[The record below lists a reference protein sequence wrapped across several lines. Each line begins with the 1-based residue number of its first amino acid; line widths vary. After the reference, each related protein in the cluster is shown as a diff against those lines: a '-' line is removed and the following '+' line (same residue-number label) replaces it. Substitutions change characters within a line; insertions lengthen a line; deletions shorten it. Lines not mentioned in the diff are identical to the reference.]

1 MRILTSRAIG
11 TAAAAAI
18 ALSTLTV
25 QPASAQNSY
34 GNSDAMAAATMIAAF
49 SMIATAIIVSNQE
62 RRAHRHVQHVGHHHG
77 HSHHP
82 RGPGWRRFH
91 RR

>member
-25 QPASAQNSY
+25 QPASAHNPN
-34 GNSDAMAAATMIAAF
+34 GNNDAMVAASMIAAF
-49 SMIATAIIVSNQE
+49 GMIATAIIVSSQE
-62 RRAHRHVQHVGHHHG
+62 RRANRHIHNVGHG
-77 HSHHP
+77 HAHHP
-82 RGPGWRRFH
+82 RGHHWHRVH

>member
-25 QPASAQNSY
+25 QPASAHNP
-34 GNSDAMAAATMIAAF
+34 NNDAMVVASMIAAF
-49 SMIATAIIVSNQE
+49 GMIATAIIVSSQE
-62 RRAHRHVQHVGHHHG
+62 RRANRHIHNVGHG
-77 HSHHP
+77 HAHHP
-82 RGPGWRRFH
+82 RRHHWHRVH